1 MFYDFSYFIKFKTNI
16 NNLSNNEDI
25 SFNGDRLGPGGGGG
39 VPPGTPGAKGRG
51 GGGGGGGGGGVH
63 PVLRSSSVRDDRRM
77 FLGRK
82 ILASIFSGSLI

>member
-1 MFYDFSYFIKFKTNI
+1 M
-16 NNLSNNEDI
+16 
-25 SFNGDRLGPGGGGG
+25 
-39 VPPGTPGAKGRG
+39 GAG